1 MLSAPNGIS
10 LLPET
15 TLGFTLKL
23 LMFFFLPGTNCT
35 KGSGVCQFQTHTF
48 VVLKPRSMQHG
59 KQMKCKAFYCKKQ
72 IVGVF
77 SGNAQ
82 QAGFINASVNVCM
95 IAFFL
100 KQSTLKMKMLLQ
112 FSDEMVLSMFFFF
125 ALFVL

>member
-1 MLSAPNGIS
+1 
-10 LLPET
+10 
-15 TLGFTLKL
+15 
-23 LMFFFLPGTNCT
+23 
-35 KGSGVCQFQTHTF
+35 
-48 VVLKPRSMQHG
+48 MQHG

-125 ALFVL
+125 CIVCFIVDGFKLVKRVIIKSY